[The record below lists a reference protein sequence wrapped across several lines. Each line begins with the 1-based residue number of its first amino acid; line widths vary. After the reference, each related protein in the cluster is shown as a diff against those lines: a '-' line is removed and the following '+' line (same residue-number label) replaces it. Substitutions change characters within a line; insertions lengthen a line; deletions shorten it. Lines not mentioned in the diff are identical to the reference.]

1 MRCDLSIIVT
11 TKGKVVMEKSLKN
24 MIEAIEYNIE
34 GYKIRKE
41 YRAAEAAA
49 EVVAELKKRLGAL

>member
-1 MRCDLSIIVT
+1 
-11 TKGKVVMEKSLKN
+11 MEKSLKN

-41 YRAAEAAA
+41 YRLAQAAA